1 MTAEAGANELG
12 ATRRS
17 ERISNLDV
25 VRGVAVLGILT
36 MNVGSFFLPIEAYS
50 NISLPASQS
59 AFDWIVG
66 AVGVVFFDQKF
77 MGLFS
82 MLFGAGIVL
91 FADRAAARGRHVIR
105 LSLWR
110 NLLLFF
116 IGLAHALV
124 WDGDVLMLYALCSPF
139 VLLVRRWSTTAVFS
153 LGVAILLFIPL
164 VSLLVQSTVP
174 ESGAG
179 LAEHWGVP
187 GTMSNEV
194 LLWVLLD
201 AFGRALGMMFIG
213 VAAYRSGFITGRWE
227 PSRYRVAIA
236 WNLPLGIG
244 LGIIGVAWMAW
255 HDYSAGVA
263 LAGSIPKTLG
273 TLPMVAAYVS
283 IISLWHLRA
292 AGKPLDERLAA
303 VGRMALTNYL
313 SQTLI
318 MTALAATLLAD
329 ASLGRL
335 ALVGLVVAVWLL
347 QLWWSKAW
355 LDRFRQGPVEWLWR
369 AATYR
374 TLRA

>member
-1 MTAEAGANELG
+1 MSERG
-12 ATRRS
+12 ATRSS

-36 MNVGSFFLPIEAYS
+36 MNVTTFFLPLPAYS
-50 NISLPASQS
+50 NISLPEGQS
-59 AFDWIVG
+59 ALDWLV
-66 AVGVVFFDQKF
+66 AAFGVVFFDQKF
-77 MGLFS
+77 MGMFS
-82 MLFGAGIVL
+82 LLFGAGVVL
-91 FADRAAARGRHVIR
+91 FAERAAAKGQAVIR

-110 NLLLFF
+110 NLLLLL
-116 IGLAHALV
+116 IGLVHAAV
-124 WDGDVLMLYALCSPF
+124 WEGDVLILYALCSPF

-153 LGVAILLFIPL
+153 LGVAILLLIPL
-164 VSLLVQSTVP
+164 VSLLVQATVP

-179 LAEHWGVP
+179 LADLWGVP
-187 GTMSNEV
+187 GPKSDAV
-194 LLWVLLD
+194 GLWWLIDV
-201 AFGRALGMMFIG
+201 FGRALAMMFIG
-213 VAAYRSGFITGRWE
+213 VAAYRSGFLTGAWE
-227 PSRYRVAIA
+227 PSRYRLVVA
-236 WNLPLGIG
+236 WNLPLGIA
-244 LGIIGVAWMAW
+244 LGVLGVAWMAW
-255 HDYSAGVA
+255 HDYSPGVA

-292 AGKPLDERLAA
+292 AGKPLDLRLSA

-329 ASLGRL
+329 VDLGRVVL
-335 ALVGLVVAVWLL
+335 LGLVLAVWAL

>member
-1 MTAEAGANELG
+1 MSERG
-12 ATRRS
+12 ATRGS
-17 ERISNLDV
+17 DRISNLDV

-36 MNVGSFFLPIEAYS
+36 MNVTTFFLPLPAYS
-50 NISLPASQS
+50 NISLPEGQS
-59 AFDWIVG
+59 VIDWLVG
-66 AVGVVFFDQKF
+66 AFGVVFFDQKF

-91 FADRAAARGRHVIR
+91 FADRAAARGQAVIR

-110 NLLLFF
+110 NLLLLL
-116 IGLAHALV
+116 IGVVHVAV
-124 WDGDVLMLYALCSPF
+124 WEGDVLILYALCSPF

-164 VSLLVQSTVP
+164 VSLLVQATVP

-179 LAEHWGVP
+179 LADQWGVP
-187 GTMSNEV
+187 GPMSGAV
-194 LLWVLLD
+194 TAWYLID
-201 AFGRALGMMFIG
+201 AFGRALAMMFIG
-213 VAAYRSGFITGRWE
+213 VAAYRSGFVTGAWE
-227 PSRYRVAIA
+227 PSRYRLVIA

-244 LGIIGVAWMAW
+244 LGILGVAWMAW

-283 IISLWHLRA
+283 LISLWHRRV
-292 AGKPLDERLAA
+292 AGQPLDLRLGA

-318 MTALAATLLAD
+318 MTALAATVLAD
-329 ASLGRL
+329 VGLGRAL
-335 ALVGLVVAVWLL
+335 LVGPVLAVWAL

-355 LDRFRQGPVEWLWR
+355 LDRFRQGPAEWLWR

-374 TLRA
+374 RLDI

>member
-1 MTAEAGANELG
+1 MTAEAGANEPG
-12 ATRRS
+12 ATRKS

-116 IGLAHALV
+116 IGLAHSFV
-124 WDGDVLMLYALCSPF
+124 WEGDILILYAICSPF

-213 VAAYRSGFITGRWE
+213 VAA
-227 PSRYRVAIA
+227 V
-236 WNLPLGIG
+236 
-244 LGIIGVAWMAW
+244 
-255 HDYSAGVA
+255 
-263 LAGSIPKTLG
+263 
-273 TLPMVAAYVS
+273 
-283 IISLWHLRA
+283 
-292 AGKPLDERLAA
+292 
-303 VGRMALTNYL
+303 
-313 SQTLI
+313 
-318 MTALAATLLAD
+318 
-329 ASLGRL
+329 
-335 ALVGLVVAVWLL
+335 
-347 QLWWSKAW
+347 
-355 LDRFRQGPVEWLWR
+355 
-369 AATYR
+369 
-374 TLRA
+374 